1 MDPRELR
8 RLESMTAQH
17 PEIEELLAQH
27 RAFELELDEFASRR
41 WLTPTERA
49 DEARLKRLKLAGR
62 DRMQQLLDRAATNAS
77 A

>member
-8 RLESMTAQH
+8 RLESMMAQH
-17 PEIEELLAQH
+17 PEIVDLLAQH
-27 RAFELELDEFASRR
+27 RAYELELEELRSRR
-41 WLTPTERA
+41 WLSPEERA

-62 DRMQQLLDRAATNAS
+62 DRMQQLLDRTGAAAS